1 MRNFVKIIAFISA
14 ILALIL
20 SVTPLSNIALFPLLL
35 AILLAILLYF
45 LSKKQEKS
53 NKPVQYILLLSI
65 VAMGFMIY
73 KSLFTEAVV
82 EEEAVEEMNIKEQES
97 QEESLKEL
105 ESLDIEFE

>member
-1 MRNFVKIIAFISA
+1 MRNFVKIIAFILA

-20 SVTPLSNIALFPLLL
+20 SVTPLSNIALFPLSM
-35 AILLAILLYF
+35 AIVLTILLYF
-45 LSKKQEKS
+45 LSKKQKKS

-65 VAMGFMIY
+65 VAMGFIIY
-73 KSLFTEAVV
+73 KSLFTVAVV

-97 QEESLKEL
+97 QEDSLKEL